1 MRIISDFHDYYDAVQ
16 ATGQDQTL
24 LYLRKVVEEETKD
37 YPFPIIDYYRCWRWF
52 NRLPSPCVE
61 QFIVGFCGKI
71 YPVINYGDNVYC
83 HNIEDVDLYMEA
95 NYREK
100 VLEEYRHPLKHSR
113 HHRYWDAA
121 LCRFVFDNWF
131 KEVKAKQNAF
141 GHIFLK
147 HKCPIFIAYCG
158 ESRYAN
164 KRFVYNGKLKDCD
177 FFRVMEPFTAFQEIS
192 MFLGGMAMPNRPIP
206 EVSDKDLAAAKGFD
220 KFSFRKDPSKK

>member
-24 LYLRKVVEEETKD
+24 LYLRKAVEEETKD
-37 YPFPIIDYYRCWRWF
+37 YPFPMIAYHRRWSWWS
-52 NRLPSPCVE
+52 RMSDPSVS
-61 QFIVGFCGKI
+61 QYTIGFCGKI
-71 YPVINYGDNVYC
+71 YPVVNCGHNTYC
-83 HNIEDVDLYMEA
+83 HNVEDVDVYMEA

-100 VLEEYRHPLKHSR
+100 VLEEYRYPLKHSR

-121 LCRFVFDNWF
+121 LCRNAFEKWF
-131 KEVKAKQNAF
+131 EEMKAKQNAF

-147 HKCPIFIAYCG
+147 HKCPIFIASCEEG
-158 ESRYAN
+158 RHGD
-164 KRFVYNGKLKDCD
+164 KKFVYDGQLKPFE
-177 FFRVMEPFTAFQEIS
+177 FFRVIEPFTAFQEIS